1 MGRVRWRVE
10 ETCPAGQ
17 RLMLRDQAELGEE
30 GAQKW
35 QVLECRF
42 GSGDALYRI
51 WAVTFCGFC

>member
-17 RLMLRDQAELGEE
+17 RLMLRDEAERGEE
-30 GAQKW
+30 GTQKW

-42 GSGDALYRI
+42 GSGDAL
-51 WAVTFCGFC
+51 

>member
-1 MGRVRWRVE
+1 MGRVRWHVE

-17 RLMLRDQAELGEE
+17 RLMLRDEAELGEE

-42 GSGDALYRI
+42 GSGDAL
-51 WAVTFCGFC
+51 